1 LGVFGEAALTAE
13 HADFIAKLRQ
23 IEEQANALG
32 AEITPGLASTRLQH
46 IVVLAKLLRGRL
58 EFGGA
63 SIVLRAASAPPP
75 GDAGNAAV

>member
-1 LGVFGEAALTAE
+1 MTTD

-32 AEITPGLASTRLQH
+32 AEIAPGLARTRVQH
-46 IVVLAKLLRGRL
+46 ILVLAKMLRGRL

-63 SIVLRAASAPPP
+63 SIVSRAAGSPPR
-75 GDAGNAAV
+75 DAGGASR